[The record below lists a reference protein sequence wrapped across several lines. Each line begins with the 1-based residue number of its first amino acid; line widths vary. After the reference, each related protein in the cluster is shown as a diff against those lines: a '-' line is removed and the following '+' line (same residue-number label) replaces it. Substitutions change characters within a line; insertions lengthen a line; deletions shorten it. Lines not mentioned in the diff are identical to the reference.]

1 MDSKG
6 SDRPVPVPLPVELEE
21 KKKRATDPHFGNR
34 SKSCTISTRLSGSLA
49 RRVGSGDLGI
59 FLPPQ
64 KGARQT
70 CSSSRRF
77 ILDRRGFRNADR

>member
-59 FLPPQ
+59 FFAPSKRCTPDVFQFASFLF
-64 KGARQT
+64 GSTRI
-70 CSSSRRF
+70 SER
-77 ILDRRGFRNADR
+77 

>member
-34 SKSCTISTRLSGSLA
+34 YKSCTISTRLSGSLA

-59 FLPPQ
+59 FFAPSKRCTPDVFQ
-64 KGARQT
+64 FASFHFGSTRI
-70 CSSSRRF
+70 SER
-77 ILDRRGFRNADR
+77 